1 MTSEYDDPFGDS
13 SAPSSGRRGNLF
25 SGMKGH
31 VSDTFSQHLQ
41 PMAQNAFESAKPL
54 AGDAW
59 NKATEY
65 ASSNPDKVENIAGK
79 AGGMLGASMGG
90 ALTAKLGQKA
100 GKKLGRALSKKAQQ
114 SQQQYSQQSNT
125 QSPSSSEYDPF

>member
-1 MTSEYDDPFGDS
+1 MSSEYDDPFGDS
-13 SAPSSGRRGNLF
+13 PAPASSRRGHLF
-25 SGMKGH
+25 NGMKGH

-41 PMAQNAFESAKPL
+41 PMAETALS
-54 AGDAW
+54 
-59 NKATEY
+59 KATDY

-114 SQQQYSQQSNT
+114 SQQQSQPSNT
-125 QSPSSSEYDPF
+125 QSQASSEYDPF

>member
-1 MTSEYDDPFGDS
+1 MSSEYDDPFGDS
-13 SAPSSGRRGNLF
+13 PAPASSRRGHLF
-25 SGMKGH
+25 NGMKGH

-41 PMAQNAFESAKPL
+41 PMAETAL
-54 AGDAW
+54 G
-59 NKATEY
+59 KATDY
-65 ASSNPDKVENIAGK
+65 ASNNPDKVENIAGK

-114 SQQQYSQQSNT
+114 SQQQQSQ
-125 QSPSSSEYDPF
+125 PSSAPSQASSEYDPFA